1 MDTFPMLRM
10 SFTGTE
16 MVQDPPM
23 SEQTGRVV
31 RDPKDPEFEQVS
43 NVSLPLTGGIEEWWS

>member
-16 MVQDPPM
+16 VVQDPPM

-31 RDPKDPEFEQVS
+31 RDPKDPEFEHVS

>member
-1 MDTFPMLRM
+1 MDTFPLLRM
-10 SFTGTE
+10 SFNGTE
-16 MVQDPPM
+16 MIQDPPM
-23 SEQTGRVV
+23 SEQTGRVI